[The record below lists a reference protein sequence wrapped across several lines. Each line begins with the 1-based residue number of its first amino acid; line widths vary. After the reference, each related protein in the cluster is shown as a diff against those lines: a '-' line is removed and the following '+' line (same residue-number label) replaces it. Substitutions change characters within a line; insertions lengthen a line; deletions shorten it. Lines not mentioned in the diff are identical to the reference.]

1 MAISSTIERQLTVP
15 FVDLQAQHH
24 ALGAEIHRAANEVLT
39 DCNFILGRQVKEFEQ
54 AFASYIGVAHAIGVS
69 NGLDALRIALAALDI
84 GPGDEVIVPANTYI
98 ATALAVSALGAR
110 VVLVDCDPQTF
121 NIDPNKLE
129 RAITSRT
136 RVVIPVHL
144 TGQPADMNPLLGIA
158 ERRGLQVLEDAAQA
172 HGARYHGQ
180 VCGSM
185 GIAGCF
191 SFYPAKNLGAA
202 GDGGV
207 IATQNG
213 KLAQRARRLSNYGE
227 VVKYEHA
234 EKGFNARLDTLHAA
248 ILKVKLPHLDGWNQ
262 KRAQNAQRYRDKL
275 ARVPGVGLQSVLPDC
290 THVYHLFMIQAPRRD
305 ALRQFLQDRGVQT
318 GIHYPTPIHL
328 QAAYADHGWKK
339 GDFPVAE
346 NLASRI
352 VSLPMFPELTGEQ
365 IDYVCEQI
373 AEFMKDQA

>member
-1 MAISSTIERQLTVP
+1 VAISTNVEQQIAVP
-15 FVDLQAQHH
+15 FVDLQSQHR
-24 ALGAEIHRAANEVLT
+24 ALAAEIRRATDEVLT
-39 DCNFILGRQVKEFEQ
+39 ECNFILGRQVREFEQ

-98 ATALAVSALGAR
+98 ATALAVSSLGAR
-110 VVLVDCDPQTF
+110 VVLVDCSASTYNLDPA
-121 NIDPNKLE
+121 KLE
-129 RAITSRT
+129 QAITSRT

-144 TGQPADMNPLLGIA
+144 TGQPADMAPILEIA
-158 ERRGLQVLEDAAQA
+158 ERRGLQVLEDTAQA
-172 HGARYHGQ
+172 HGARYRGR
-180 VCGSM
+180 VCGSI

-202 GDGGV
+202 GDGGMIV
-207 IATQNG
+207 TENG
-213 KLAQRARRLSNYGE
+213 KLAQRARRLCNYGE

-248 ILKVKLPHLDGWNQ
+248 ILQVKLPHLDGWNQ
-262 KRAQNAQRYRDKL
+262 RRAQNAQRYRDRL
-275 ARVPGVGLQSVLPDC
+275 ATIPGVCLQAALPDC
-290 THVYHLFMIQAPRRD
+290 THVYHLFMIQVSRRD

-328 QAAYADHGWKK
+328 QGAYADHGWKN

-346 NLASRI
+346 ELASRI
-352 VSLPMFPELTGEQ
+352 VSLPMFPELTAEQ

-373 AEFMKDQA
+373 AAFVKIQS